1 MARSIAD
8 FGASAAREPYELD
21 LGGGNVVAIPH
32 PTGDTW
38 WRLLPEAHSY
48 QDVLR
53 VLAGEHAEAILEA
66 LAPLPVGALT
76 GLVTDMREYFLLGK
90 ADS

>member
-1 MARSIAD
+1 
-8 FGASAAREPYELD
+8 
-21 LGGGNVVAIPH
+21 
-32 PTGDTW
+32 
-38 WRLLPEAHSY
+38 
-48 QDVLR
+48 VLR